1 MGQSIRMQS
10 KLIHRVVAGCGL
22 WLAAASSQ
30 AAIEIVDEFLSP
42 VPVSPV
48 AEEWYVTQLTA
59 GGSAS
64 IQSLVGLG
72 GDLENNQPLP
82 IGAALLTTDLTN
94 PARAEVATFKNFGLA
109 REVLN
114 GIDLAYSYYKQT
126 VADGNIFAAPAI
138 KLSIF
143 SPGGTGD
150 NFGQLVFEPYLNGT
164 PVPPADAWQSIVID
178 ESTGGG
184 GDVTLG
190 WWWTGGFEIPSSIAG
205 PPYRS
210 LAEWAAAF
218 NTSDPTDFATAA
230 VTAISIGVGTFN
242 PGQMGYFD
250 EVSYAIGG
258 GAVTTYDF
266 EPAAAVPEP
275 FAFLVWTF
283 GGGLALAA
291 AARRRLDS

>member
-1 MGQSIRMQS
+1 MGQSILMQS
-10 KLIHRVVAGCGL
+10 KLLHRLVAGCGL
-22 WLAAASSQ
+22 WLAANSAQ
-30 AAIEIVDEFLSP
+30 AAIVVVDQFLSP
-42 VPVSPV
+42 VPASPL
-48 AEEWYVTQLTA
+48 ADEWYVTELTA

-64 IQSLVGLG
+64 IQSLVGMG

-94 PARAEVATFKNFGLA
+94 AARAEVATFKNFGFA

-114 GIDLAYSYYKQT
+114 SIDLAYSYYKQT
-126 VADGNIFAAPAI
+126 VAGGNTVAAPSI
-138 KLSIF
+138 KLAIF

-150 NFGQLVFEPYLNGT
+150 NYGQLVFEPYLNGALA
-164 PVPPADAWQSIVID
+164 ADAWTSIPID
-178 ESTGGG
+178 ETTGGG
-184 GDVTLG
+184 GDATLG
-190 WWWTGGFEIPSSIAG
+190 WWWTGGFNIPSSVAG

-218 NTSDPTDFATAA
+218 VISDPTDFPTAV

-242 PGQMGYFD
+242 PGQVGYFD

-258 GAVTTYDF
+258 GPVTTYDF

-275 FAFLVWTF
+275 FTFLVWTV